1 MIADVIIL
9 TDNTDIVM
17 TFETIQS
24 IRDSE
29 VDHSFNIIVVSS
41 GANKAYANANINL
54 FIDGP
59 FNYNK
64 AVNFALERCKNDWV
78 LISNDDVKYERK
90 WFTNMLKVHEARP
103 DIESFSPKDSMLYL
117 RYFNSHFS
125 GHQGDYFESYIVSEA
140 FMGWSV
146 MIKRSALDK
155 ILPLDE
161 QFDMYY
167 QDNDFVECLKSK
179 GIKHALVRD
188 SIASHLNTLYVE
200 RDIPQYKRVKMI
212 EDKHKF
218 ENKWKLYKSQQD

>member
-1 MIADVIIL
+1 MIVDVIIL
-9 TDNTDIVM
+9 TDNTDTVM
-17 TFETIQS
+17 TQETIQS
-24 IRDSE
+24 LHDSE
-29 VDHSFNIIVVSS
+29 TEHVFRVITVASVRKNRYPNSS
-41 GANKAYANANINL
+41 GEL
-54 FIDGP
+54 FIEGP

-64 AVNFALERCKNDWV
+64 ALNKGLNYLTNDWV

-90 WFTNMLKVHEARP
+90 WFSNMMKVYADRP
-103 DIESFSPKDSMLYL
+103 DIESFSPKDPMLYL

-167 QDNDFVECLKSK
+167 QDNDFVECLKQQ

-188 SIASHLNTLYVE
+188 SIASHLNTLFIE
-200 RDIPQYKRVKMI
+200 KPMELEKFYKLQ
-212 EDKHKF
+212 EDMTKF
-218 ENKWKLYKSQQD
+218 KNKWK

>member
-1 MIADVIIL
+1 MIVDVVIL
-9 TDNTDIVM
+9 TDNSDTVM
-17 TFETIQS
+17 TQETIQS
-24 IRDSE
+24 LHDSE
-29 VDHSFNIIVVSS
+29 TEHEFRVITVSS
-41 GANKAYANANINL
+41 GVKHRYTNSSGEL

-64 AVNFALERCKNDWV
+64 ALNKGLTYLTNDWV

-90 WFTNMLKVHEARP
+90 WFSNMMNVHKERP
-103 DIESFSPKDSMLYL
+103 DIESFSPKDPMLYL

-146 MIKRSALDK
+146 LIKRSALDK

-167 QDNDFVECLKSK
+167 QDNDFVECLKQQ

-188 SIASHLNTLYVE
+188 SIASHLNTLFVE
-200 RDIPQYKRVKMI
+200 KPMTMEKIHKLHDDMI
-212 EDKHKF
+212 KF
-218 ENKWKLYKSQQD
+218 ANKWK

>member
-1 MIADVIIL
+1 MIVDVIIL
-9 TDNTDIVM
+9 TDNADTVM
-17 TFETIQS
+17 TCETIQS
-24 IRDSE
+24 LHDSE
-29 VDHSFNIIVVSS
+29 TEHEFQVITVAS
-41 GANKAYANANINL
+41 GRKNGGYMNASGEV

-64 AVNFALERCKNDWV
+64 ALNKGFTYLTNEWV

-90 WFTNMLKVHEARP
+90 WFSNMMKVYDARP
-103 DIESFSPKDSMLYL
+103 DIECFSPKDPMLYL
-117 RYFNSHFS
+117 RYFNGHFS

-140 FMGWSV
+140 FMGWSI

-167 QDNDFVECLKSK
+167 QDNDFVECLKQQ

-188 SIASHLNTLYVE
+188 SIASHLNTLFVE
-200 RDIPQYKRVKMI
+200 KPMTLEKIYKLQ
-212 EDKHKF
+212 EDFIKF
-218 ENKWKLYKSQQD
+218 ENKWK